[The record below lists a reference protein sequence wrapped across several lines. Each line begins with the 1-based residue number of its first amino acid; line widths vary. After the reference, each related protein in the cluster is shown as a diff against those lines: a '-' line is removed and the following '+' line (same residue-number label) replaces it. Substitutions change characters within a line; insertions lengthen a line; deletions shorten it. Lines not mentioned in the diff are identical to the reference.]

1 VVAEYNRPK
10 DIDWAETFSNTDKIP
25 FGTYI
30 LYNRLHDIFPGS
42 AIKDYREPVYNVIA
56 DDSLKNSTYIIICD
70 KLKLSDYDYNKL
82 NQYVSKGNDV
92 FIAAADFGYLLDKKL
107 NIQTESELH
116 TNGQT
121 FVNFTS
127 SSLKDST
134 YLVDHNST
142 NNYFDKLDTAK
153 ATALGKN
160 GYNHTSFIRIKMGKG
175 ALYLNANPKTFTNY
189 SLLQSTGASY
199 SAKALSFLKTG
210 KDIAW
215 DEYYTKG
222 AEGQESSMRVFLS
235 HPPLRWAFYI
245 VIAGLLIYVF
255 YQMKRRQ
262 RIIPIIEPVAN
273 TTVDFVTVVGQV
285 YYEQHDNS
293 NIAQK
298 KVAYFLEHIRTKYL
312 IKTNVHDADFMQTLA
327 LKSGA
332 QISLIQAL
340 FYQVGLIQNGQKIGN
355 DDLIT
360 LNQSIEQF
368 YFQST

>member
-1 VVAEYNRPK
+1 
-10 DIDWAETFSNTDKIP
+10 
-25 FGTYI
+25 
-30 LYNRLHDIFPGS
+30 
-42 AIKDYREPVYNVIA
+42 
-56 DDSLKNSTYIIICD
+56 
-70 KLKLSDYDYNKL
+70 
-82 NQYVSKGNDV
+82 
-92 FIAAADFGYLLDKKL
+92 
-107 NIQTESELH
+107 
-116 TNGQT
+116 
-121 FVNFTS
+121 
-127 SSLKDST
+127 
-134 YLVDHNST
+134 
-142 NNYFDKLDTAK
+142 
-153 ATALGKN
+153 
-160 GYNHTSFIRIKMGKG
+160 
-175 ALYLNANPKTFTNY
+175 
-189 SLLQSTGASY
+189 
-199 SAKALSFLKTG
+199 
-210 KDIAW
+210 
-215 DEYYTKG
+215 
-222 AEGQESSMRVFLS
+222 MRVFLS